1 MSDDFFLFA
10 DDISPDFSSSDE
22 KGWKILIADDDREV
36 HTVTRLVLRDF
47 QFEGLGLQFFSA
59 FSAAET
65 CEIMR
70 AHPDMAIL
78 LLDMVMET
86 ETSGIEVARFV
97 RETLE
102 NHLVRIILRTGQ
114 PGQAPENQLIARY
127 EINDYKEKTELTA
140 RKLFTVVT
148 ASIRSFR
155 DLQTVERARRGLAHI
170 VKSSGRIFEIQ
181 SFPTFARDV
190 LVQLSQLMLAIGE
203 LDDTPGSGMVMICPA
218 GSWVPV
224 AGVGKYAG
232 IEERPREVLPLA
244 VDFCHQVAQKRTWLF
259 ENNVFSGY
267 FKTRKGMEM
276 LLFFEIGREFSRLEQ
291 NLVSTFSTNITT
303 ALDNLH
309 LNQEIIQTQREVIF
323 TLGEVLDTRSGETA
337 HHVRR
342 VGEMSAFLAQ
352 LSGRSEHECEIVRMA
367 APMHDVGKIGIPDRI
382 LHKPEPLTEEEFARI
397 QEHTTI
403 GYNILK
409 HSTREIM
416 QSAAI
421 IALQHHERWDGS
433 GYPRGLSGTDI
444 HVFARITAIADV
456 LDALLHPRPY
466 KDAWQADQVK
476 KYLQD
481 QRGKQFDPHFVDLV
495 LEHFDEFLTIIEH
508 YSPVSDMT

>member
-1 MSDDFFLFA
+1 MSDDYFLFA
-10 DDISPDFSSSDE
+10 DEVPPDLSGGSE

-47 QFEGLGLQFFSA
+47 QFDGRGLQFFSA

-70 AHPDMAIL
+70 NHPDMAML

-86 ETSGIEVARFV
+86 ETSGIDVARFV

-114 PGQAPENQLIARY
+114 PGQAPENQLISRY
-127 EINDYKEKTELTA
+127 DINDYKEKTELTA

-155 DLQTVERARRGLAHI
+155 DLQTVERARRGLAQI

-181 SFPTFARDV
+181 SFPAFARDV
-190 LVQLSQLMLAIGE
+190 LVQLSQLLQAIGE
-203 LDDTPGSGMVMICPA
+203 IDDLPGSGLVMICPA
-218 GSWVPV
+218 GRWTPV
-224 AGVGKYAG
+224 AGVGKHSG
-232 IEERPREVLPLA
+232 IEERANELPSRVEDVCGRA
-244 VDFCHQVAQKRTWLF
+244 AQKRTHVF
-259 ENNVFSGY
+259 EDNVFSGY

-276 LLFFEIGREFSRLEQ
+276 VLFFEIGREFTRLEQ
-291 NLVSTFSTNITT
+291 NLVSTFATNITT

-342 VGEMSAFLAQ
+342 VGEMSAFLAR
-352 LSGRSEHECEIVRMA
+352 LCGRPEHECELIRMA

-382 LHKPEPLTEEEFARI
+382 LLKPDPLTEEEFARI
-397 QEHTTI
+397 QEHTLI

-421 IALQHHERWDGS
+421 IALQHHERWDGT
-433 GYPRGLSGTDI
+433 GYPRALAGTDI
-444 HVFARITAIADV
+444 HLFARITTLSDV

-466 KDAWQADQVK
+466 KEAWDPERVRI
-476 KYLQD
+476 YLAA
-481 QRGKQFDPHFVDLV
+481 QRGTQFDPHLVDLL
-495 LEHFDEFLTIIEH
+495 LEHFDEFLEIIAH
-508 YSPVSDMT
+508 YPQPTD

>member
-10 DDISPDFSSSDE
+10 DEIPPDFSSGSE

-47 QFEGLGLQFFSA
+47 QFDGRGLQFFSA

-70 AHPDMAIL
+70 RHPDMAML

-97 RETLE
+97 RESLE

-127 EINDYKEKTELTA
+127 DINDYKEKTELTA

-155 DLQTVERARRGLAHI
+155 DLQTVERARRGLAQI
-170 VKSSGRIFEIQ
+170 VKSSGRIFELQ
-181 SFPTFARDV
+181 SFPAFARDV
-190 LVQLSQLMLAIGE
+190 LVQLSQLLLAIGE
-203 LDDTPGSGMVMICPA
+203 LDDAPGSGVVMICPA
-218 GSWVPV
+218 GTWVPA

-232 IEERPREVLPLA
+232 IEERPAEIRPDAAE
-244 VDFCHQVAQKRTWLF
+244 FCAGAAQKRTLLF
-259 ENNVFSGY
+259 ENNRFAGY

-276 LLFFEIGREFSRLEQ
+276 LLFFEIDREYTRLEQ

-323 TLGEVLDTRSGETA
+323 TLGEVMDTRSGETA

-342 VGEMSAFLAQ
+342 VGEMAAFLAR
-352 LSGRSEHECEIVRMA
+352 LSGRPEHECELIRMA

-382 LHKPEPLTEEEFARI
+382 LLKPDPLSEEEFARI
-397 QEHTTI
+397 QEHTII

-421 IALQHHERWDGS
+421 IALQHHERWDGT
-433 GYPRGLSGTDI
+433 GYPRRLAGTDI
-444 HVFARITAIADV
+444 HLFARITALADV

-466 KDAWQADQVK
+466 KEAWPPEQVRG
-476 KYLQD
+476 YLAA
-481 QRGKQFDPHFVDLV
+481 QRGSQFDPRLVDLL
-495 LEHFDEFLTIIEH
+495 LEHFDEFLEIISH
-508 YSPVSDMT
+508 YPQADD